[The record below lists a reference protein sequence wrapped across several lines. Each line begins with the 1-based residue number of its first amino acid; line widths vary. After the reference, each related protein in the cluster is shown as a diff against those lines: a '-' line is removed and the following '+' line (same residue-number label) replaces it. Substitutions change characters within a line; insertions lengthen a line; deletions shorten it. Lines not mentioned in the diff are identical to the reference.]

1 MGVALMA
8 DLDKDTVDFVP
19 TYDNEHT
26 EPTVFPSAFPNLLVN
41 GGTGHC
47 RGDGN
52 QHAPAQPGG
61 SGGRHLRRD

>member
-1 MGVALMA
+1 MA

-41 GGTGHC
+41 GGTGIAVGWLPTC
-47 RGDGN
+47 LRTTWGKWWTAF
-52 QHAPAQPGG
+52 AP
-61 SGGRHLRRD
+61 